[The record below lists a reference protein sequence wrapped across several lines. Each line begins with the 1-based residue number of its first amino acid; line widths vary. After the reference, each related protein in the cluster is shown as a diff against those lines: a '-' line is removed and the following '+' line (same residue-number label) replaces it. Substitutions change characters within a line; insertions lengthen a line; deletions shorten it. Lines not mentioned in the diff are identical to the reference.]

1 MSGEAVKRALVTG
14 GSGELGA
21 AICRRLAADGL
32 EVIVHAN
39 AHPAKAEAVAGEI
52 LDAGGRALT
61 VAFDVADPEASGA
74 ALRGLLENGPIQVIV
89 SNAGIHADAPLAGMS
104 YAKWRDVIAVSLDG
118 FFNVTQPLM
127 LPMLRTRW
135 GRVIAVSSIS
145 ALFGN
150 RGQTNYAAAKSALH
164 GAVRSLA
171 REIAS
176 RGATANVVAPGIIES
191 RSVEARF
198 DAETIKSIVPM
209 QRAGRPEEVADV
221 VGFLASDEASYVS
234 GQVIAINGG
243 MG

>member
-1 MSGEAVKRALVTG
+1 MKRALVTG

-39 AHPAKAEAVAGEI
+39 ARPENAEAVASEI
-52 LDAGGRALT
+52 REAGGRAT
-61 VAFDVADPEASGA
+61 VTAFDVADPEASGA
-74 ALRGLLENGPIQVIV
+74 ALCALLEAGPIQVIV

-104 YAKWRDVIAVSLDG
+104 FAQWRNVIAVSLDG

-171 REIAS
+171 REIGS
-176 RGATANVVAPGIIES
+176 RGVTANVVAPGIIES
-191 RSVEARF
+191 RSIEARF
-198 DAETIKSIVPM
+198 DAETIKAMVPM
-209 QRAGRPEEVADV
+209 QRAGRPQEVADV
-221 VGFLASDEASYVS
+221 VGFLASPAASYVS

>member
-1 MSGEAVKRALVTG
+1 MKRALVTG

-32 EVIVHAN
+32 EVIIHAHAN
-39 AHPAKAEAVAGEI
+39 PDKAEQVASTVQA
-52 LDAGGRALT
+52 DGGKASVIT
-61 VAFDVADPEASGA
+61 FDVSEPEASRA
-74 ALRGLLENGPIQVIV
+74 ALTDLLDDGPIQVVV
-89 SNAGIHADAPLAGMS
+89 SNAGIHADAPMAGMS
-104 YAKWRDVIAVSLDG
+104 WEQWRSVRAVNLDG
-118 FFNVTQPLM
+118 FFNVTQPLL

-150 RGQTNYAAAKSALH
+150 RGQVNYAAAKSALH

-171 REIAS
+171 REMGS
-176 RGATANVVAPGIIES
+176 RGVTANVVAPGLIES
-191 RSVEARF
+191 SSIATRF
-198 DAETIKSIVPM
+198 DAKMIADMVPM
-209 QRAGRPEEVADV
+209 KRAGRPEEVADV
-221 VGFLASDEASYVS
+221 VGFLASGQASYVS

>member
-1 MSGEAVKRALVTG
+1 MKRALVTG

-21 AICRRLAADGL
+21 AICKRLAVDGL

-39 AHPAKAEAVAGEI
+39 AHPENAEAVADAIRE
-52 LDAGGRALT
+52 AGGQAT
-61 VAFDVADPEASGA
+61 VTTFDVADPEASGT
-74 ALRGLLENGPIQVIV
+74 ALRDLLEAGPIQVIV
-89 SNAGIHADAPLAGMS
+89 SNAGIHSDAPLAGMS
-104 YAKWRDVIAVSLDG
+104 FAQWRDVIAVSLDG

-171 REIAS
+171 REIGS
-176 RGATANVVAPGIIES
+176 RGATANVVAPGIIQS
-191 RSVEARF
+191 RSIEARF
-198 DAETIKSIVPM
+198 DAETIKVMVPM

-221 VGFLASDEASYVS
+221 VGFLASPEASYVS